1 MQLHVYSDSEGAL
14 RVWGESVDIFTA
26 LGERSLDVAKAYNN
40 MATIQEERGHHS
52 VALAL
57 HKQALEI
64 KLSEAPESLTVADSL
79 YNMSMLYEKMQLH
92 SEALDACERSLA
104 LAVTCGGRHHPSALE
119 ARDLLHELESLVTRH
134 PKKP

>member
-57 HKQALEI
+57 HKLEI

-104 LAVTCGGRHHPSALE
+104 LAVTCGGRHHPSAVE
-119 ARDLLHELESLVTRH
+119 ARDLLHELQSLVTRH
-134 PKKP
+134 PKP

>member
-57 HKQALEI
+57 LKQALEI

-104 LAVTCGGRHHPSALE
+104 LAVTCGGRPHPSAVE
-119 ARDLLHELESLVTRH
+119 ARDLLHELQSLVTRH
-134 PKKP
+134 PKP